1 MKMRFTIGLILLS
14 WLPLAAQTP
23 PGRPPA
29 PAKAPPPAQA
39 QPQMREPGKGRVV
52 EEVIARVNNEIITLN
67 DFEKAQGSVDDE
79 ARQDCRNCSP
89 DQLKLMLADK
99 QKNLLRDLID
109 QSLLVQR
116 GKDMGI
122 NVETEVIKRLDQIRQ
137 QNKIASMEEL
147 EKKVTESGTSFE
159 EFKSNIRNN
168 LLTQNVIQR
177 EVQSKIIVGHD
188 EVEKVYNEHKKDFQR
203 AAQVYLREIFISTE
217 GKKEA
222 EIPELEKKAQGLLA
236 RVKNSEDFAE
246 LARRYSDGTTA
257 KTGGDLGMFE
267 KGQLS
272 KELEDAVFKLNRG
285 QMTDVIHTKTGFLIL
300 RVEQRYEAGQQ
311 PLEKVEG
318 EIMNRLYY
326 ERTGPA
332 LREYLKTLRE
342 QSYVVVKP
350 GYVDTAAASSTPIE
364 EVAPGSVEENAKKGK
379 RSFLGLGKRK
389 KAGT

>member
-1 MKMRFTIGLILLS
+1 MKTRFTIGLILLS
-14 WLPLAAQTP
+14 SVPLAAQTP
-23 PGRPPA
+23 PGRMPA
-29 PAKAPPPAQA
+29 PAKTPPPAQA
-39 QPQMREPGKGRVV
+39 QPQTREPGKGRVV
-52 EEVIARVNNEIITLN
+52 EEIIARVNNEIITLN
-67 DFEKAQGSVDDE
+67 DLEKAQGSVDDE

-147 EKKVTESGTSFE
+147 EKKVTESGISFE

-177 EVQSKIIVGHD
+177 EVQSKIIVGRD
-188 EVEKVYNEHKKDFQR
+188 EVEKLYNEHKKDFQR
-203 AAQVYLREIFISTE
+203 PAQVYLREIFISTE

-257 KTGGDLGMFE
+257 KTGGDLGVFE

-272 KELEDAVFKLNRG
+272 KELEDVVFKLNRG

-342 QSYVVVKP
+342 QSYVIVKP

-379 RSFLGLGKRK
+379 RGFLGLGKRK
-389 KAGT
+389 KSGT

>member
-1 MKMRFTIGLILLS
+1 MKMRFAIGLVLLGS
-14 WLPLAAQTP
+14 LPLAAQTP
-23 PGRPPA
+23 PGRTPA
-29 PAKAPPPAQA
+29 PAKTPPPAQA
-39 QPQMREPGKGRVV
+39 QPQTREPGKGRVV
-52 EEVIARVNNEIITLN
+52 EEIIARVNNEIITLN
-67 DFEKAQGSVDDE
+67 DLEKAQGSVDDE

-203 AAQVYLREIFISTE
+203 PAQVYLREIFISTE

-246 LARRYSDGTTA
+246 LARRNSDGTTA
-257 KTGGDLGMFE
+257 KTGGDLGVFE

-272 KELEDAVFKLNRG
+272 KELEDVVFKLNRG

-326 ERTGPA
+326 ERTAPA

-379 RSFLGLGKRK
+379 RGFLGLGKRK
-389 KAGT
+389 KSGT

>member
-1 MKMRFTIGLILLS
+1 MKMRFPIGLILLS
-14 WLPLAAQTP
+14 CLPLAAQTP
-23 PGRPPA
+23 PGRTPV
-29 PAKAPPPAQA
+29 PAKTPPPAQA
-39 QPQMREPGKGRVV
+39 QPQTREPGKGRVV

-203 AAQVYLREIFISTE
+203 PAQVYLREIFISTE

-272 KELEDAVFKLNRG
+272 KELEDVVFKLNRG

-318 EIMNRLYY
+318 EILNRLYY

-389 KAGT
+389 KSGT